1 MAVRR
6 LQIVEAID
14 WYDGIVLAIVLPSGM
29 KGTYLASL
37 LAFDIELRQRAITL
51 LQIDEHKLAEI
62 RSRLGGDWQMLIS
75 YLSGLWH
82 NASGNVPLI
91 CYSDHENAVIAE
103 TIVEAIEIQD
113 RAISDVE
120 QTIRP
125 DRQFWFARFH
135 I

>member
-6 LQIVEAID
+6 LQIVEAND
-14 WYDGIVLAIVLPSGM
+14 WYDGNVLAIVLTKGI

-62 RSRLGGDWQMLIS
+62 RSRLGEDWQMLIS

-82 NASGNVPLI
+82 NASGNLPLI
-91 CYSDHENAVIAE
+91 CHSDHENAVIAE
-103 TIVEAIEIQD
+103 TIAQAVAY
-113 RAISDVE
+113 
-120 QTIRP
+120 P
-125 DRQFWFARFH
+125 
-135 I
+135 